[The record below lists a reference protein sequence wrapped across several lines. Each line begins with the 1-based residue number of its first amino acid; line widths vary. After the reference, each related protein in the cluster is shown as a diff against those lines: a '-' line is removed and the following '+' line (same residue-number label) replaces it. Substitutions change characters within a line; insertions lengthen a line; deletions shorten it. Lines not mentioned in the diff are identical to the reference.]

1 MVLLAASSLTALLLA
16 LAIAIAAKPV
26 HDQKSF
32 VKMPVKRR
40 SLANLNSNL
49 VTVEHDQLR
58 AKSLGGRA
66 GSIPSTPLNYQ
77 KLIFTVDIGVG
88 DPVRSCKWLQQLS
101 EQSMKILTG
110 PSLQSTF
117 YLTAEGEQAIGGSST
132 GMQDS
137 NDFSQLSHL
146 GWS

>member
-1 MVLLAASSLTALLLA
+1 MVLLAASSLTTLLLA

-40 SLANLNSNL
+40 SLANLNSSP
-49 VTVEHDQLR
+49 VEHDQHR

-66 GSIPSTPLNYQ
+66 ARGSIPSTTLNYQ

-88 DPVRSCKWLQQLS
+88 DPVKSCK
-101 EQSMKILTG
+101 
-110 PSLQSTF
+110 
-117 YLTAEGEQAIGGSST
+117 
-132 GMQDS
+132 
-137 NDFSQLSHL
+137 
-146 GWS
+146 